1 MLNMTKEEYK
11 NLLAER
17 LSKKVEELNWEERGI
32 VSGDPE
38 VKIVL
43 SILDLEIRIEGIT
56 GKSPDFPILN

>member
-1 MLNMTKEEYK
+1 MTKEEYK

>member
-1 MLNMTKEEYK
+1 MLDMTREEYK

-17 LSKKVEELNWEERGI
+17 LSKKAEELDWEERGI

-56 GKSPDFPILN
+56 GKSPYFPTLN

>member
-1 MLNMTKEEYK
+1 MLDMTKEEYK

>member
-1 MLNMTKEEYK
+1 MLDMTKEEYK

-43 SILDLEIRIEGIT
+43 ALLDLEIRIEGIT
-56 GKSPDFPILN
+56 GKSPDFPTLN